1 MKNRLTVERLPAILK
16 PVRLNLLIFTLIMAM
31 LAVSACSGVTFTL
44 SPGETKNSD
53 YDYELLFPSEKYP
66 ETALH
71 IYGAI
76 EQGHSNICTIDRAGA
91 EANRKLSLAGI
102 DTKKGYDRDEWPM
115 AMCQEGGEGASV
127 AYVASSDNR
136 GAGSWVGHQLSDYPD
151 GAKVLFVVEKPG
163 NLFPDAGKAGEVDK
177 DSIGEGVSKD
187 GTANGG
193 KSGQQGE
200 PDEPSGSKGSS
211 PEATGQ
217 QGSPDEVVYANCA
230 AVRAAGKAPLY
241 KGDPGYSSKLD
252 RDGDGVACK

>member
-1 MKNRLTVERLPAILK
+1 MKKEVIAERLTANLK
-16 PVRLNLLIFTLIMAM
+16 PDGRFLLIFTLILAM
-31 LAVSACSGVTFTL
+31 LAISACGGVTLTL
-44 SPGETKNSD
+44 STGETNNSGH
-53 YDYELLFPSEKYP
+53 DYELIFPSDRYP

-76 EQGHSNICTIDRAGA
+76 EQGHSNVCTIDRSGA
-91 EANRKLSLAGI
+91 EANRKESLAGI
-102 DTKKGYDRDEWPM
+102 DTKKGFDRDEWPM

-163 NLFPDAGKAGEVDK
+163 NLFPDAGKAVK
-177 DSIGEGVSKD
+177 DSSGEEINKD
-187 GTANGG
+187 GAVSDG
-193 KSGQQGE
+193 KNVKQGE
-200 PDEPSGSKGSS
+200 SDMPSGSKGSKS
-211 PEATGQ
+211 EAAGQ
-217 QGSPDEVVYANCA
+217 QGGSEEVVYANCA

-252 RDGDGVACK
+252 RDGDGVACQ